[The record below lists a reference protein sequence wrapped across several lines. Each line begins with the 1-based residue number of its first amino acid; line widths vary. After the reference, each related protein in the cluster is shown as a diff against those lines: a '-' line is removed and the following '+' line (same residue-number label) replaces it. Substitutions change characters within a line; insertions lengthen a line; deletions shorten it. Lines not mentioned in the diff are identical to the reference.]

1 MCDENQLKDKCFNTI
16 GELFQKYDGNNYAY
30 QRIIARIVNYL
41 PNEIENDLK
50 KHEKTITRNLYLTNE
65 QQLFIQIFLSKN
77 QYYYLSNNN
86 CFYNYNGKKYIIVKE
101 DEIIYN
107 LLSSISKDRILL
119 DWKHKTKNNVIGLI
133 KEKSLFQTIPETY
146 TIQKVLNNLFPS
158 IFTSKNH
165 AKYFLTIIG
174 DNILKK
180 NQHLIYLVS
189 QQTKKF
195 LIELDTIAYLSM
207 GVTNT
212 SNNFM
217 TKYHENH
224 SFVNYRLIKI
234 NEFFCIDMWKEIL
247 KTYGLDLLCVATHYS
262 NRNEHADYFIDT
274 KADEDLKNYSYYL
287 KNITQQEIVN
297 TFSNQFLQQVNNETK
312 IGWKN
317 IHFIWKQFLS
327 NYNLPNVIY
336 SNTLKNILK
345 EKYDYDEHSDS
356 FVNITS
362 KYLPIESDFIKFWEK
377 TINISKLNSIS
388 TLNYEDF
395 DNELEIDEICSLFKM
410 WVKNC
415 NEDLLSNGTISEENV
430 IKILKHFFPDITII
444 EDKYVLNVFCI
455 LWDKK
460 KDIEK
465 SFVFIKNKI
474 KESFNLPLIS
484 IDEIYNLYC
493 KYNSSIGNK
502 FIVSKRYF
510 EKYLNVNIPQ
520 FIVNEKLIKT
530 DWIE

>member
-1 MCDENQLKDKCFNTI
+1 M
-16 GELFQKYDGNNYAY
+16 
-30 QRIIARIVNYL
+30 
-41 PNEIENDLK
+41 
-50 KHEKTITRNLYLTNE
+50 
-65 QQLFIQIFLSKN
+65 
-77 QYYYLSNNN
+77 
-86 CFYNYNGKKYIIVKE
+86 
-101 DEIIYN
+101 
-107 LLSSISKDRILL
+107 
-119 DWKHKTKNNVIGLI
+119 
-133 KEKSLFQTIPETY
+133 
-146 TIQKVLNNLFPS
+146 
-158 IFTSKNH
+158 
-165 AKYFLTIIG
+165 
-174 DNILKK
+174 
-180 NQHLIYLVS
+180 
-189 QQTKKF
+189 
-195 LIELDTIAYLSM
+195 
-207 GVTNT
+207 
-212 SNNFM
+212 
-217 TKYHENH
+217 
-224 SFVNYRLIKI
+224 
-234 NEFFCIDMWKEIL
+234 
-247 KTYGLDLLCVATHYS
+247 
-262 NRNEHADYFIDT
+262 
-274 KADEDLKNYSYYL
+274 
-287 KNITQQEIVN
+287 
-297 TFSNQFLQQVNNETK
+297 
-312 IGWKN
+312 
-317 IHFIWKQFLS
+317 
-327 NYNLPNVIY
+327 
-336 SNTLKNILK
+336 
-345 EKYDYDEHSDS
+345 
-356 FVNITS
+356 NITS